1 MSDLLARLESFQPA
15 SLWTLAPKPLLMQ
28 GAGLM
33 AVGDISNLSWTG
45 DGQLELEFP
54 QRLATLVHRLRL
66 NGDRIEGRC
75 DCKTPQPC
83 QHFIASLMLCM
94 HLLKDFGAFGR
105 FPNRVLAARLTARLK
120 RQDERAVIAERPQKR
135 AERHLLIRPAAS
147 QIFAFRDSF
156 SPQAKDSFATV
167 PAELRAFCTAWGT
180 PDIQEEAFWK
190 WFTQPLRTLSVYVEL
205 AGKVLKADPG
215 ASRGWL
221 GSAVLALNSE
231 GLTLQ
236 RRLTHDGVPMTDEFV
251 PVGEGFIF
259 LPEAKQLIRLPHTQS
274 WHQWDA
280 VKSSLGRQRAFG
292 FMRPREN
299 PDAAAT
305 ETPILIE
312 DWNAAAF
319 AWWGTGETA
328 DAFPTLQWQEQ
339 TQTAPAEE
347 PATASIELTPGSDPR
362 MLLVDVRVTAQDA
375 EFSCDDA
382 LHIEDALEM
391 LGRNG
396 ALLSAKTRREA
407 VLRTLHECWLA
418 EDTKDRRPLLRALEA
433 APCFKT
439 PGHAKAAVRLV
450 KEALKQGDEPMPSIL
465 CASQEH
471 GWFLV
476 SNPHKAG
483 QTAAALA
490 RGILGAIWPDEV
502 PNYDHDEDE
511 MCLVALVEKAL
522 PRLPELVPLCAKHGV
537 KLTYSET
544 PVEVMSLDCRVT
556 VSKADALDWFEMK
569 PEVLGGGSL
578 IPQEQWEKMLSQ
590 GHLVDESGALRVI
603 DGKSMDGLKRL
614 QQTLGW
620 QRGEAG
626 KSTKPGDPFKI
637 PRMRV
642 LDWLLLAK
650 HGIQCELPESER
662 QVLES
667 LMSFES
673 LQRERMPACVSAT
686 LRDYQLAGYSWMA
699 FLYRHGF
706 GACLADDM
714 GLGKTLQTI
723 TLLAAIK
730 EGIVTP
736 LSDPGERRPHLLVV
750 PPTLLFN
757 WENEVKVFC
766 PGLHVH
772 EYTGKGR
779 SLIGIKE
786 GVVITTYDIAR
797 RDIETLREASFDCVI
812 FDEAQNVKNMTGER
826 SKAMRQLQGR
836 FKLVLTGTPMEN
848 HVGEYYSI
856 IDLAV
861 PGLFGDYRAFM
872 DAMKQPNGIF
882 NPLDRAR
889 PFVLRRTKDKILK
902 ELPPKVESDM
912 HLDLSEEQ
920 KRFYTRAVGEVRQE
934 VLAAFQDKT
943 AQQAGIVALA
953 ALTRLRQVCVSPA
966 LIDPAH
972 AEVSPKL
979 QYLLDKAEELRDE
992 GHSALVFSQFT
1003 KALDQLQK
1011 HLKEA
1016 GIPFQRLDGSTPQQ
1030 KRKELVEAFQ
1040 TGKGP
1045 ALFLISLKAGG
1056 AGLNLTRASYV
1067 FHLDPWWNPAVEN
1080 QASDR
1085 AHRMGQKRTVFIQ
1098 RLLMRHTV
1106 EEKIMQ
1112 LKAQK
1117 RELFDRVLSGAEG
1130 ERATGA
1136 IITKEDFKF
1145 LLE

>member
-1 MSDLLARLESFQPA
+1 MSDLLARLESYQPT

-45 DGQLELEFP
+45 EGQIELEFP
-54 QRLATLVHRLRL
+54 QRLATVVHRLRL
-66 NGDRIEGRC
+66 NGERLDGKC
-75 DCKTPQPC
+75 DCTAPQPC
-83 QHFIASLMLCM
+83 QHHVASLMLCM
-94 HLLKDFGAFGR
+94 HLMKDFGAFGK
-105 FPNRVLAARLTARLK
+105 FPNRVLAARLKARLQ
-120 RQDERAVIAERPQKR
+120 RQDAQTAVTERPQKL
-135 AERHLLIRPAAS
+135 AQRHVLIKPAGA
-147 QIFAFRDSF
+147 QLFGFRDSF
-156 SPQAKDSFATV
+156 ATRVQDTFATL
-167 PAELRAFCTAWGT
+167 PAEVRAFCSPWGGI
-180 PDIQEEAFWK
+180 DALEEAFWK
-190 WFTQPLRTLSVYVEL
+190 WFTLPARRLDVFIDLPGQVLSV
-205 AGKVLKADPG
+205 DPG
-215 ASRGWL
+215 ASTGWR
-221 GSAVLALNSE
+221 GSAVLNLDSQNLMLRRK
-231 GLTLQ
+231 LT
-236 RRLTHDGVPMTDEFV
+236 RNGGPMTDEFV
-251 PVGEGFIF
+251 PVAQSLIYF
-259 LPEAKQLIRLPHTQS
+259 PATKQMIRLPQTQS
-274 WHQWDA
+274 WQQWDV
-280 VKSSLGRQRAFG
+280 VKSALGVQRAFG
-292 FMRPREN
+292 FMRPQTET
-299 PDAAAT
+299 AAT
-305 ETPILIE
+305 EMPVLVE
-312 DWNAAAF
+312 DWNSSAF
-319 AWWGTGETA
+319 GWWGTGDKA
-328 DAFPTLQWQEQ
+328 DSFPLLHWQGQPQGE
-339 TQTAPAEE
+339 PPVI
-347 PATASIELTPGSDPR
+347 PATATIELIPGQDKR
-362 MLLVDVRVTAQDA
+362 VLQVQVRVQAQDA
-375 EFSCDDA
+375 GFSCDDA
-382 LHIEDALEM
+382 LHIEDALQM
-391 LGRNG
+391 LGSDG
-396 ALLSAKTRREA
+396 ALLSAKSRRDA
-407 VLRTLHECWLA
+407 VLGTLYECWLTG
-418 EDTKDRRPLLRALEA
+418 ESKDRRPLLRALEE
-433 APCFKT
+433 APCFKS

-450 KEALKQGDEPMPSIL
+450 KEALKESDTSQPPVL
-465 CASQEH
+465 CASHEH
-471 GWFLV
+471 GWFIV
-476 SNPHKAG
+476 SDFHQAAR
-483 QTAAALA
+483 TATALA
-490 RGILGAIWPDEV
+490 RGILGAMWPDQV
-502 PNYDHDEDE
+502 PDYLEEDDGNRG
-511 MCLVALVEKAL
+511 LVALIDKAL
-522 PRLPELVPLCAKHGV
+522 PRLPELVELCHKHGV
-537 KLTYSET
+537 RLTYAES
-544 PVEVMSLDCRVT
+544 PVEVMALDCRVT
-556 VSKADALDWFEMK
+556 VRKADALDWFEMK
-569 PEVLGGGSL
+569 PEVTGGGSL
-578 IPQEQWEKMLSQ
+578 IPQEQWETMLSQ
-590 GHLVDESGALRVI
+590 GHLVDDSGALRVI
-603 DGKSMDGLKRL
+603 DAKSMVGLKSL
-614 QQTLGW
+614 NHTLGW
-620 QRGEAG
+620 QRGEQNKAA
-626 KSTKPGDPFKI
+626 KPGDPFKI

-642 LDWLLLAK
+642 LDWLLLSK
-650 HGIQCELPESER
+650 HGIECELPESER

-673 LQRERMPACVSAT
+673 LQREPLPAAVSAT
-686 LRDYQLAGYSWMA
+686 LRDYQIAGYSWLA

-730 EGIVTP
+730 EGIVKP
-736 LSDPGERRPHLLVV
+736 LGDPGEKRPHLLVV

-757 WENEVKVFC
+757 WENEIKTFC

-786 GVVITTYDIAR
+786 GVIITTYDIAR
-797 RDIETLREASFDCVI
+797 RDIEVLRDTPFDCVI

-826 SKAMRQLQGR
+826 SKAMRQLEGH

-872 DAMKQPNGIF
+872 EAMRQPNGIF

-912 HLDLSEEQ
+912 HLELSEEQ

-972 AEVSPKL
+972 TEISPKL
-979 QYLLDKAEELRDE
+979 QHLIDKAEELRAE

-1003 KALDQLQK
+1003 KALDQLEK

-1040 TGKGP
+1040 NGKGP

-1112 LKAQK
+1112 LKARK

-1130 ERATGA
+1130 DRATGA
-1136 IITKEDFKF
+1136 VITKDDFKF